1 VGEQTE
7 LDQVSEDRIADIL
20 IVLSEVSCSNF
31 ETRLPEL
38 EEGDVF
44 STLYAA
50 INEMAA
56 TLAAAHERTERYQ
69 NELAEKIATI
79 EEQRVAIRELS
90 TPVIEVWD
98 GVLCLPIV
106 GVMDTTR
113 GAEMTEVLLRTV
125 TEKNAKCAI
134 IDVTGIEV
142 MDTGTADHFLRS
154 ARAVRLLGAEC
165 VLTGISPSIAQT
177 IVHMGAE
184 LSGLT
189 TYRSLRDALKEYNRS
204 RSALL
209 ATSPALPHAPSVN
222 GRPAPSDRST
232 SR

>member
-1 VGEQTE
+1 MRWTCRRALAHRSEDGVGEQME

-31 ETRLPEL
+31 TTRLPEL
-38 EEGDVF
+38 EESDVF

-50 INEMAA
+50 INEMAS
-56 TLAAAHERTERYQ
+56 TLADAHERTERYQ

-142 MDTGTADHFLRS
+142 MDTGTADQSKYRANDSAHGSRAERS
-154 ARAVRLLGAEC
+154 
-165 VLTGISPSIAQT
+165 
-177 IVHMGAE
+177 HH
-184 LSGLT
+184 LSQ
-189 TYRSLRDALKEYNRS
+189 SS
-204 RSALL
+204 
-209 ATSPALPHAPSVN
+209 
-222 GRPAPSDRST
+222 
-232 SR
+232 